1 MNKRKIKRY
10 VKEAALLV
18 ALFFIAVFA
27 FSFYT
32 NRGNDNMTADMDGAT
47 YPQLAFS
54 ANGYTV
60 NRVPGYAR
68 EMDMASLRDTIT
80 PVTNGQIELQIESY
94 DNEIVGMKC
103 MLYSLNGKEKL
114 FETETEHPDKE
125 ETVSVGN
132 LSLLAKESIL
142 EVVLKLSGGESI
154 YYYTRVIDAQDK
166 NIQQCLDYIKD
177 FHENALVK
185 AEGVGIGTAIEPDE
199 TGNNTTYQHVTIH
212 SDYDHVTWGELS
224 PAIEGEEIWQIKEAN
239 NTSVSVQLQYQVR
252 CRGEENEEDLYKV
265 KEFFRVR
272 YRTDTKRMLLLDYDR
287 RMDQVFDVSKKIM
300 SEKGILLGIADPI
313 LSYMV
318 SKDGKK
324 AAFVQADELWQYNK
338 EEDEIAL
345 VFSFSSGEN
354 KDERNRTAQHEI
366 KLMEMDGKGNLSF
379 AVYGYM
385 NRGMHEGET
394 GAAVYY
400 YNAEENCVEEKV
412 FISTNR
418 SSGHVMMELGKLVYY
433 SVDTDMLYVLANGT
447 LYEINVEKSR
457 VKELAE
463 GLEEKQYVVSEDSR
477 RIAYQSGKGE
487 RKTTQVEV
495 IEMSSGKKRTVECEE
510 GMSIVPL
517 GFMDRD
523 FVYGLSRAED
533 AGVMLSGETIEPM
546 YRIEIQ
552 DSKKNIVKDYE
563 SEGTYITSTE
573 FDGNMITL
581 NRVVKKDGTYHS
593 VIEEYITNNEES
605 KENNI
610 TLSSYTTTLK
620 QRQLRLMFSDGIA
633 DKEPKLLRPKQTLYE
648 KPKVFS
654 VDEESKQESY
664 LVYGYG
670 ELRGI
675 FEKAGDAVQQADE
688 YNGVVVSETQEYIWE
703 RGNRDLKYSITGRD
717 AFIEGVR
724 VKLRAGTSPVEALN
738 GTEGGSVL
746 DLTGCTPEQ
755 LMYIINQD
763 SPVVAM
769 VNASKAVILV
779 GYTENRVIYVDAD
792 TGERKSVRPKKIEE
806 MTEKSRH
813 TYIAPKEA
821 R

>member
-1 MNKRKIKRY
+1 MNNRKIKRY
-10 VKEAALLV
+10 LKEAAFLA
-18 ALFFIAVFA
+18 ALFLIAVIA
-27 FSFYT
+27 FSLYT
-32 NRGNDNMTADMDGAT
+32 NRGNDNMAADMDGAT

-54 ANGYTV
+54 SNGYTV
-60 NRVPGYAR
+60 NRVPGFAQ

-80 PVTNGQIELQIESY
+80 PVTNGQVEIEIEPY
-94 DNEIVGMKC
+94 DNEIASMKC
-103 MLYSLNGKEKL
+103 RLYSLDGKEKL
-114 FETETEHPDKE
+114 LETETESPGTE
-125 ETVSVGN
+125 ETVSIGDP
-132 LSLLAKESIL
+132 SLTAEERIL
-142 EVVLKLSGGESI
+142 QVVLELSGGKSV
-154 YYYTRVIDAQDK
+154 YYYTRVIDSQGK
-166 NIQQCLDYIKD
+166 NVQQCLDYVKG
-177 FHENALVK
+177 FHENAFVK

-199 TGNNTTYQHVTIH
+199 TGDNTTYQHVTIH

-224 PAIEGEEIWQIKEAN
+224 PAVEGEEIWQIKEIN
-239 NTSVSVQLQYQVR
+239 NISVSVQIQYQVR

-272 YRTDTKRMLLLDYDR
+272 YRADTKKMLLLDYDR
-287 RMDQVFDVSKKIM
+287 KMEQVFDTSKKIL
-300 SEKGILLGIADPI
+300 SEKGILLGIADSG

-318 SKDGKK
+318 NKDGTQ
-324 AAFVQADELWQYNK
+324 AAFVQADELWHYNK
-338 EEDEIAL
+338 TEDEMAL
-345 VFSFSSGEN
+345 VFSFASTEN
-354 KDERNRTAQHEI
+354 KDERNRTAQHKIE
-366 KLMEMDGKGNLSF
+366 LLEMDKKGNLSF

-385 NRGMHEGET
+385 NRGEHEGET

-418 SSGHVMMELGKLVYY
+418 SSGHVMMELGKLVY
-433 SVDTDMLYVLANGT
+433 SSATTALLYALANRT

-457 VKELAE
+457 VRELADD
-463 GLEEKQYVVSEDSR
+463 LEEGQYVVSEDGR
-477 RIAYQSGKGE
+477 RIAYQSGKRD
-487 RKTTQVEV
+487 RKASQVRV

-510 GMSIVPL
+510 EGISIVPL

-533 AGVMLSGETIEPM
+533 AGVTLAGENVAPM
-546 YRIEIQ
+546 YRVEIQ
-552 DSKKNIVKDYE
+552 DPKENIVKDYE
-563 SEGTYITSTE
+563 SEGTYIISTE

-581 NRVVKKDGTYHS
+581 NRVVKKGDVYHS
-593 VIEEYITNNEES
+593 VIEEYITNNEEE

-620 QRQLRLMFSDGIA
+620 QRQLRLTFGDGIA
-633 DKEPKLLRPKQTLYE
+633 DKEPKLLKPKQTLYE

-654 VDEESKQESY
+654 VDEEPKKECY

-675 FEKAGDAVQQADE
+675 FDKAGEAVRQADE

-703 RGNRDLKYSITGRD
+703 RGNRDLRYSITGKNTY
-717 AFIEGVR
+717 IEGIR
-724 VKLRAGTSPVEALN
+724 VKLRAGTPPVEALG

-763 SPVVAM
+763 KPVIAM
-769 VNASKAVILV
+769 VNASKALILV
-779 GYTENRVIYVDAD
+779 GYTENRIIYIDAD
-792 TGERKSVRPKKIEE
+792 SGERKTVRPEKVEE
-806 MTEKSRH
+806 MTEKSRN
-813 TYIAPKEA
+813 TYIAPKS
-821 R
+821 

>member
-1 MNKRKIKRY
+1 MNNRKIKRY
-10 VKEAALLV
+10 LKEAAFLA
-18 ALFFIAVFA
+18 ALFLIAVIA
-27 FSFYT
+27 FSLYT
-32 NRGNDNMTADMDGAT
+32 NRGNDNMAADMDGAT

-54 ANGYTV
+54 SNGYTV
-60 NRVPGYAR
+60 NRVPGFAQ

-80 PVTNGQIELQIESY
+80 PVTNGQVEIEIEPY
-94 DNEIVGMKC
+94 DNEITSMKC
-103 MLYSLNGKEKL
+103 RLYSLDGKEKL
-114 FETETEHPDKE
+114 LETETESPGTE
-125 ETVSVGN
+125 EMVSIGDP
-132 LSLLAKESIL
+132 SLTAEERIL
-142 EVVLKLSGGESI
+142 QVVLELSGGKSV
-154 YYYTRVIDAQDK
+154 YYYTRVIDSQDK
-166 NIQQCLDYIKD
+166 NVQQCLDYVKS
-177 FHENALVK
+177 FHENAFVK

-199 TGNNTTYQHVTIH
+199 TGDNTTYQHVTIH

-224 PAIEGEEIWQIKEAN
+224 PAVEGEEIWQIKEIN
-239 NTSVSVQLQYQVR
+239 NISVSIQIQYQVR

-272 YRTDTKRMLLLDYDR
+272 YRADTKKMLLLDYDR
-287 RMDQVFDVSKKIM
+287 KMEQVFDTSKKIL
-300 SEKGILLGIADPI
+300 SEKGILLGIADPG

-318 SKDGKK
+318 NKDGTQ
-324 AAFVQADELWQYNK
+324 AAFVQADELWHYNK
-338 EEDEIAL
+338 TEDEMAL
-345 VFSFSSGEN
+345 VFSFASTEN
-354 KDERNRTAQHEI
+354 KDERNRTAQHKIE
-366 KLMEMDGKGNLSF
+366 LLEMDKKGNLSF

-385 NRGMHEGET
+385 NRGEHEGET

-433 SVDTDMLYVLANGT
+433 SVNTDMLYVLANRT

-457 VKELAE
+457 VRELADD
-463 GLEEKQYVVSEDSR
+463 LEEGQYVVSEDGR
-477 RIAYQSGKGE
+477 RIAYQSGKRD
-487 RKTTQVEV
+487 RKASQVRV

-510 GMSIVPL
+510 EGISIVPL

-533 AGVMLSGETIEPM
+533 AGVTLAGENVAPM

-552 DSKKNIVKDYE
+552 DPKENIVKDYE
-563 SEGTYITSTE
+563 SEGTYIISTE

-581 NRVVKKDGTYHS
+581 NRVVKKGDVYHS
-593 VIEEYITNNEES
+593 VIEEYITNNEEE

-620 QRQLRLMFSDGIA
+620 QRQLRLTFGDGIA
-633 DKEPKLLRPKQTLYE
+633 DKEPKLLKPKQTLYE

-654 VDEESKQESY
+654 VDEEPKKECY

-675 FEKAGDAVQQADE
+675 FDKAGEAVRQADE

-703 RGNRDLKYSITGRD
+703 RGNRDLRYSITGKNTY
-717 AFIEGVR
+717 IEGIR
-724 VKLRAGTSPVEALN
+724 VKLRAGTPPVEALG
-738 GTEGGSVL
+738 GTDGGSVL

-763 SPVVAM
+763 KPVIAM
-769 VNASKAVILV
+769 VNASKALILV
-779 GYTENRVIYVDAD
+779 GYTENRIIYIDAD
-792 TGERKSVRPKKIEE
+792 SGERKTVRPEKVEE

-813 TYIAPKEA
+813 TYIAPKS
-821 R
+821 

>member
-1 MNKRKIKRY
+1 MNNRKIKRY
-10 VKEAALLV
+10 LKEAAFLA
-18 ALFFIAVFA
+18 ALFLIAVIA
-27 FSFYT
+27 FSLYT
-32 NRGNDNMTADMDGAT
+32 NRGNDNMAADMDGAT

-54 ANGYTV
+54 SNGYTV
-60 NRVPGYAR
+60 NRVPGFAQ

-80 PVTNGQIELQIESY
+80 PVTNGQVEIEIEPY
-94 DNEIVGMKC
+94 DNEIASMKC
-103 MLYSLNGKEKL
+103 RLYSLDGKEKL
-114 FETETEHPDKE
+114 LETETESPGTE
-125 ETVSVGN
+125 ETVSIGDP
-132 LSLLAKESIL
+132 SLTAEERIL
-142 EVVLKLSGGESI
+142 QVVLELSGGKSV
-154 YYYTRVIDAQDK
+154 YYYTRVIDSQGK
-166 NIQQCLDYIKD
+166 NVQQCLDYVKG
-177 FHENALVK
+177 FHENAFVK

-199 TGNNTTYQHVTIH
+199 TGDNTTYQHVTIH

-224 PAIEGEEIWQIKEAN
+224 PAVEGEEIWQIKEIN
-239 NTSVSVQLQYQVR
+239 NISVSVQIQYQVR

-272 YRTDTKRMLLLDYDR
+272 YRADTKKMLLLDYDR
-287 RMDQVFDVSKKIM
+287 KMEQVFDTSKKIL
-300 SEKGILLGIADPI
+300 SEKGILLGIADSG

-318 SKDGKK
+318 NKDGTQ
-324 AAFVQADELWQYNK
+324 AAFVQADELWHYNK
-338 EEDEIAL
+338 TEDEMAL
-345 VFSFSSGEN
+345 VFSFASTEN
-354 KDERNRTAQHEI
+354 KDERNRTAQHKIE
-366 KLMEMDGKGNLSF
+366 LLEMDKKGNLSF

-385 NRGMHEGET
+385 NRGEHEGET

-433 SVDTDMLYVLANGT
+433 SVNTDMLYVLANRT

-457 VKELAE
+457 VRELADD
-463 GLEEKQYVVSEDSR
+463 LEEGQYVVSEDGR
-477 RIAYQSGKGE
+477 RIAYQSGKRD
-487 RKTTQVEV
+487 RKASQVRV

-510 GMSIVPL
+510 EGISIVPL

-533 AGVMLSGETIEPM
+533 AGVTLAGENVAPM
-546 YRIEIQ
+546 YRVEIQ
-552 DSKKNIVKDYE
+552 DPKENIVKDYE
-563 SEGTYITSTE
+563 SEGTYIISTE

-581 NRVVKKDGTYHS
+581 NRVVKKGDVYHS
-593 VIEEYITNNEES
+593 VIEEYITNNEEE

-620 QRQLRLMFSDGIA
+620 QRQLRLTFGDGIA
-633 DKEPKLLRPKQTLYE
+633 DKEPKLLKPKQTLYE

-654 VDEESKQESY
+654 VDEEPKKECY

-675 FEKAGDAVQQADE
+675 FDKAGEAVRQADE

-703 RGNRDLKYSITGRD
+703 RGNRDLRYSITGKNTY
-717 AFIEGVR
+717 IEGIR
-724 VKLRAGTSPVEALN
+724 VKLRAGTPPVEALG

-746 DLTGCTPEQ
+746 DLAGCTPEQ

-763 SPVVAM
+763 KPVIAM
-769 VNASKAVILV
+769 VNASKALILV
-779 GYTENRVIYVDAD
+779 GYTENRIIYIDAD
-792 TGERKSVRPKKIEE
+792 SGERKTVRPEKVEE
-806 MTEKSRH
+806 MTEKSRN
-813 TYIAPKEA
+813 TYIAPKS
-821 R
+821 

>member
-1 MNKRKIKRY
+1 MNNRKIKRY
-10 VKEAALLV
+10 LKEAAFLA
-18 ALFFIAVFA
+18 ALFLIAVIA
-27 FSFYT
+27 FSLYT
-32 NRGNDNMTADMDGAT
+32 NRGNDNMAADMDGAT

-54 ANGYTV
+54 SNGYTV
-60 NRVPGYAR
+60 NRVPGFAQ

-80 PVTNGQIELQIESY
+80 PVTNGQVEIEIEPY
-94 DNEIVGMKC
+94 DNEITSMKC
-103 MLYSLNGKEKL
+103 RLYSLDGKEKL
-114 FETETEHPDKE
+114 LETETESPGTE
-125 ETVSVGN
+125 EMVSIGDP
-132 LSLLAKESIL
+132 SLTAEERIL
-142 EVVLKLSGGESI
+142 QVVLELSGGKSV
-154 YYYTRVIDAQDK
+154 YYYTRVIDSQDK
-166 NIQQCLDYIKD
+166 NVQQCLDYVKS
-177 FHENALVK
+177 FHENAFVK

-199 TGNNTTYQHVTIH
+199 TGDNTTYQHVTIH

-224 PAIEGEEIWQIKEAN
+224 PAVEGEEIWQIKEIN
-239 NTSVSVQLQYQVR
+239 NISVSIQIQYQVR

-272 YRTDTKRMLLLDYDR
+272 YRADTKKMLLLDYDR
-287 RMDQVFDVSKKIM
+287 KMEQVFDTSKKIL
-300 SEKGILLGIADPI
+300 SEKGILLGIADPG

-318 SKDGKK
+318 NKDGTQ
-324 AAFVQADELWQYNK
+324 AAFVQADELWHYNK
-338 EEDEIAL
+338 TEDEMAL
-345 VFSFSSGEN
+345 VFSFASTEN
-354 KDERNRTAQHEI
+354 KDERNRTAQHKIE
-366 KLMEMDGKGNLSF
+366 LLEMDKKGNLSF

-385 NRGMHEGET
+385 NRGEHEGET

-433 SVDTDMLYVLANGT
+433 SVNTDMLYVLANRT

-457 VKELAE
+457 VRELADD
-463 GLEEKQYVVSEDSR
+463 LEEGQYVVSEDGR
-477 RIAYQSGKGE
+477 RIAYQSGKRD
-487 RKTTQVEV
+487 RKASQVRV

-510 GMSIVPL
+510 EGISIVPL

-533 AGVMLSGETIEPM
+533 AGVTLAGENVAPM

-552 DSKKNIVKDYE
+552 DPKENIVKDYE
-563 SEGTYITSTE
+563 SEGTYIISTE

-581 NRVVKKDGTYHS
+581 NRVVKKGDVYHS
-593 VIEEYITNNEES
+593 VIEEYITNNEEE

-620 QRQLRLMFSDGIA
+620 QRQLRLTFGDGIA
-633 DKEPKLLRPKQTLYE
+633 DKEPKLLKPKQTLYE

-654 VDEESKQESY
+654 VDEEPKKECY

-675 FEKAGDAVQQADE
+675 FDKAGEAVRQADE

-703 RGNRDLKYSITGRD
+703 RGNRDLRYSITGKNTY
-717 AFIEGVR
+717 IEGIR
-724 VKLRAGTSPVEALN
+724 VKLRAGTPPVEALG
-738 GTEGGSVL
+738 GTDGGSVL

-755 LMYIINQD
+755 LMYIINQEK
-763 SPVVAM
+763 PVIAM
-769 VNASKAVILV
+769 VNASKALILV
-779 GYTENRVIYVDAD
+779 GYTENRIIYIDAD
-792 TGERKSVRPKKIEE
+792 SGERKTVRPEKVEE

-813 TYIAPKEA
+813 TYIAPKS
-821 R
+821 

>member
-1 MNKRKIKRY
+1 MNNRKIKRY
-10 VKEAALLV
+10 LKEAAFLA
-18 ALFFIAVFA
+18 ALFLIAVIA
-27 FSFYT
+27 FSLYT
-32 NRGNDNMTADMDGAT
+32 NRGNDNMAADMDGAT

-54 ANGYTV
+54 SNGYTV
-60 NRVPGYAR
+60 NRVPGFAQ

-80 PVTNGQIELQIESY
+80 PVTNGQVEIEIEPY
-94 DNEIVGMKC
+94 DNEITSMKC
-103 MLYSLNGKEKL
+103 RLYSLDGKEKL
-114 FETETEHPDKE
+114 LETETESPGTE
-125 ETVSVGN
+125 EMVSIGDP
-132 LSLLAKESIL
+132 SLTAEERIL
-142 EVVLKLSGGESI
+142 QVVLELSGGKSV
-154 YYYTRVIDAQDK
+154 YYYTRVIDSQDK
-166 NIQQCLDYIKD
+166 NVQQCLDYVKS
-177 FHENALVK
+177 FHENAFVK

-199 TGNNTTYQHVTIH
+199 TGDNTTYQHVTIH

-224 PAIEGEEIWQIKEAN
+224 PAVEGEEIWQIKEIN
-239 NTSVSVQLQYQVR
+239 NISVSIQIQYQVR

-272 YRTDTKRMLLLDYDR
+272 YRADTKKMLLLDYDR
-287 RMDQVFDVSKKIM
+287 KMEQVFDTSKKIL
-300 SEKGILLGIADPI
+300 SEKGILLGIADPG

-318 SKDGKK
+318 NKDGTQ
-324 AAFVQADELWQYNK
+324 AAFVQADELWHYNK
-338 EEDEIAL
+338 TEDEMAL
-345 VFSFSSGEN
+345 VFSFASTEN
-354 KDERNRTAQHEI
+354 KDERNRTAQHKIE
-366 KLMEMDGKGNLSF
+366 LLEMDKKGNLSF

-385 NRGMHEGET
+385 NRGEHEGET

-433 SVDTDMLYVLANGT
+433 SVNTDMLYVLANRT

-457 VKELAE
+457 VRELADD
-463 GLEEKQYVVSEDSR
+463 LEEGQYVVSEDGR
-477 RIAYQSGKGE
+477 RIAYQSGKRD
-487 RKTTQVEV
+487 RKASQVRV

-510 GMSIVPL
+510 EGISIVPL

-533 AGVMLSGETIEPM
+533 AGVTLAGENAAPM

-552 DSKKNIVKDYE
+552 DPKENIVKDYE
-563 SEGTYITSTE
+563 SEGTYIISTE

-581 NRVVKKDGTYHS
+581 NRVVKKGDVYHS
-593 VIEEYITNNEES
+593 VIEEYITNNEEE

-620 QRQLRLMFSDGIA
+620 QRQLRLTFGDGIA
-633 DKEPKLLRPKQTLYE
+633 DKEPKLLKPKQTLYE

-654 VDEESKQESY
+654 VDEEPKKECY

-675 FEKAGDAVQQADE
+675 FDKAGEAVRQADE

-703 RGNRDLKYSITGRD
+703 RGNRDLRYSITGKNTY
-717 AFIEGVR
+717 IEGIR
-724 VKLRAGTSPVEALN
+724 VKLRAGTPPVEALG
-738 GTEGGSVL
+738 GTDGGSVL

-763 SPVVAM
+763 KPVIAM
-769 VNASKAVILV
+769 VNASKALILV
-779 GYTENRVIYVDAD
+779 GYTENRIIYIDAD
-792 TGERKSVRPKKIEE
+792 SGERKTVRPEKVEE

-813 TYIAPKEA
+813 TYIAPKS
-821 R
+821 

>member
-1 MNKRKIKRY
+1 MNNRKIKRY
-10 VKEAALLV
+10 LKEAAFLA
-18 ALFFIAVFA
+18 ALFLIAVIA
-27 FSFYT
+27 FSLYT
-32 NRGNDNMTADMDGAT
+32 NRGNDNMAADMDGAT

-54 ANGYTV
+54 SNGYTV
-60 NRVPGYAR
+60 NRVPGFAQ

-80 PVTNGQIELQIESY
+80 PVTNGQVEIEIEPY
-94 DNEIVGMKC
+94 DNEIASMKC
-103 MLYSLNGKEKL
+103 RLYSLDGKEKL
-114 FETETEHPDKE
+114 LETETESPGTE
-125 ETVSVGN
+125 ETVSIGDP
-132 LSLLAKESIL
+132 SLTAEERIL
-142 EVVLKLSGGESI
+142 QVVLELSGGKSV
-154 YYYTRVIDAQDK
+154 YYYTRVIDSQGK
-166 NIQQCLDYIKD
+166 NVQQCLDYVKG
-177 FHENALVK
+177 FHENAFVK

-199 TGNNTTYQHVTIH
+199 TGDNTTYQHVTIH

-224 PAIEGEEIWQIKEAN
+224 PAVEGEEIWQIKEIN
-239 NTSVSVQLQYQVR
+239 NISVSVQIQYQVR

-272 YRTDTKRMLLLDYDR
+272 YRADTKKMLLLDYDR
-287 RMDQVFDVSKKIM
+287 KMEQVFDTSKKIL
-300 SEKGILLGIADPI
+300 SEKGILLGIADSG

-318 SKDGKK
+318 NKDGTQ
-324 AAFVQADELWQYNK
+324 AAFVQADELWHYNK
-338 EEDEIAL
+338 TEDEMAL
-345 VFSFSSGEN
+345 VFSFASTEN
-354 KDERNRTAQHEI
+354 KDERNRTAQHKIE
-366 KLMEMDGKGNLSF
+366 LLEMDKKGNLSF

-385 NRGMHEGET
+385 NRGEHEGET

-433 SVDTDMLYVLANGT
+433 SVNTDMLYVLANRT

-457 VKELAE
+457 VRELADD
-463 GLEEKQYVVSEDSR
+463 LEEGQYVVSEDGR
-477 RIAYQSGKGE
+477 RIAYQSGKRD
-487 RKTTQVEV
+487 RKASQVRV

-510 GMSIVPL
+510 EGISIVPL

-533 AGVMLSGETIEPM
+533 AGVTLAGENVAPM
-546 YRIEIQ
+546 YRVEIQ
-552 DSKKNIVKDYE
+552 DPKENIVKDYE
-563 SEGTYITSTE
+563 SEGTYIISTE

-581 NRVVKKDGTYHS
+581 NRVVKKGDVYHS
-593 VIEEYITNNEES
+593 VIEEYITNNEEE

-620 QRQLRLMFSDGIA
+620 QRQLRLTFGDGIA
-633 DKEPKLLRPKQTLYE
+633 DKEPKLLKPKQTLYE

-654 VDEESKQESY
+654 VDEEPKKECY

-675 FEKAGDAVQQADE
+675 FDKAGEAVRQADE

-703 RGNRDLKYSITGRD
+703 RGNRDLRYSITGKNTY
-717 AFIEGVR
+717 IEGIR
-724 VKLRAGTSPVEALN
+724 VKLRAGTPPVEALG
-738 GTEGGSVL
+738 GTDGGSVL

-763 SPVVAM
+763 KPVIAM
-769 VNASKAVILV
+769 VNASKALILV
-779 GYTENRVIYVDAD
+779 GYTENRIIYIDAD
-792 TGERKSVRPKKIEE
+792 SGERKTVRPEKVEE

-813 TYIAPKEA
+813 TYIAPKS
-821 R
+821 

>member
-1 MNKRKIKRY
+1 MNNRKIKRY
-10 VKEAALLV
+10 LKEAAFLA
-18 ALFFIAVFA
+18 ALFLIAVIA
-27 FSFYT
+27 FSLYT
-32 NRGNDNMTADMDGAT
+32 NRGNDNMAADMDGAT

-54 ANGYTV
+54 SNGYTV
-60 NRVPGYAR
+60 NRVPGFAQ

-80 PVTNGQIELQIESY
+80 PVTNGQVEIEIEPY
-94 DNEIVGMKC
+94 DNEITSMKC
-103 MLYSLNGKEKL
+103 RLYSLDGKEKL
-114 FETETEHPDKE
+114 LETETESPGTE
-125 ETVSVGN
+125 EMVSIGDP
-132 LSLLAKESIL
+132 SLTAEERIL
-142 EVVLKLSGGESI
+142 QVVLELSGGKSVC
-154 YYYTRVIDAQDK
+154 YYTRVIDSQDK
-166 NIQQCLDYIKD
+166 NVQQCLDYVKS
-177 FHENALVK
+177 FHENAFVK

-199 TGNNTTYQHVTIH
+199 TGDNTTYQHVTIH

-224 PAIEGEEIWQIKEAN
+224 PAVEGEEIWQIKEIN
-239 NTSVSVQLQYQVR
+239 NISVSIQIQYQVR

-272 YRTDTKRMLLLDYDR
+272 YRADTKKMLLLDYDR
-287 RMDQVFDVSKKIM
+287 KMEQVFDTSKKIL
-300 SEKGILLGIADPI
+300 SEKGILLGIADPG

-318 SKDGKK
+318 NKDGTQ
-324 AAFVQADELWQYNK
+324 AAFVQADELWHYNK
-338 EEDEIAL
+338 TEDEMAL
-345 VFSFSSGEN
+345 VFSFASTEN
-354 KDERNRTAQHEI
+354 KDERNRTAQHKIE
-366 KLMEMDGKGNLSF
+366 LLEMDKKGNLSF

-385 NRGMHEGET
+385 NRGEHEGET

-433 SVDTDMLYVLANGT
+433 SVNTDMLYVLANRT

-457 VKELAE
+457 VRELADD
-463 GLEEKQYVVSEDSR
+463 LEEGQYVVSEDGR
-477 RIAYQSGKGE
+477 RIAYQSGKRD
-487 RKTTQVEV
+487 RKASQVRV

-510 GMSIVPL
+510 EGISIVPL

-533 AGVMLSGETIEPM
+533 AGVTLAGENVAPM

-552 DSKKNIVKDYE
+552 DPKENIVKDYE
-563 SEGTYITSTE
+563 SEGTYIISTE

-581 NRVVKKDGTYHS
+581 NRVVKKGDVYHS
-593 VIEEYITNNEES
+593 VIEEYITNNEEE

-620 QRQLRLMFSDGIA
+620 QRQLRLTFGDGIA
-633 DKEPKLLRPKQTLYE
+633 DKEPKLLKPKQTLYE

-654 VDEESKQESY
+654 VDEEPKKECY

-675 FEKAGDAVQQADE
+675 FDKAGEAVRQADE

-703 RGNRDLKYSITGRD
+703 RGNRDLRYSITGKNTY
-717 AFIEGVR
+717 IEGIR
-724 VKLRAGTSPVEALN
+724 VKLRAGTPPVEALG
-738 GTEGGSVL
+738 GTDGGSVL

-763 SPVVAM
+763 KPVIAM
-769 VNASKAVILV
+769 VNASKALILV
-779 GYTENRVIYVDAD
+779 GYTENRIIYIDAD
-792 TGERKSVRPKKIEE
+792 SGERKTVRPEKVEE

-813 TYIAPKEA
+813 TYIAPKS
-821 R
+821 

>member
-1 MNKRKIKRY
+1 MNNRKIKRY
-10 VKEAALLV
+10 LKEAAFLA
-18 ALFFIAVFA
+18 ALFLIAVIA
-27 FSFYT
+27 FSLYT
-32 NRGNDNMTADMDGAT
+32 NRGNDNMAADMDGAT

-54 ANGYTV
+54 SNGYTV
-60 NRVPGYAR
+60 NRVPGFAQ

-80 PVTNGQIELQIESY
+80 PVTNGQVEIEIEPY
-94 DNEIVGMKC
+94 DNEITSMKC
-103 MLYSLNGKEKL
+103 RLYSLDGKEKL
-114 FETETEHPDKE
+114 LETETESPGTE
-125 ETVSVGN
+125 EMVSIGDP
-132 LSLLAKESIL
+132 SLTAEERIL
-142 EVVLKLSGGESI
+142 QVVLELSGGKSV
-154 YYYTRVIDAQDK
+154 YYYTRVIDSQDK
-166 NIQQCLDYIKD
+166 NVQQCLDYVKS
-177 FHENALVK
+177 FHENAFVK

-199 TGNNTTYQHVTIH
+199 TGDNTTYQHVTIH

-224 PAIEGEEIWQIKEAN
+224 PAVEGEEIWQIKEIN
-239 NTSVSVQLQYQVR
+239 NISVSIQIQYQVR

-272 YRTDTKRMLLLDYDR
+272 YRADTKKMFLLDYDR
-287 RMDQVFDVSKKIM
+287 KMEQVFDTSKKIL
-300 SEKGILLGIADPI
+300 SEKGILLGIADPG

-318 SKDGKK
+318 NKDGTQ
-324 AAFVQADELWQYNK
+324 AAFVQADELWHYNK
-338 EEDEIAL
+338 TEDEMAL
-345 VFSFSSGEN
+345 VFSFASTEN
-354 KDERNRTAQHEI
+354 KDERNRTAQHKIE
-366 KLMEMDGKGNLSF
+366 LLEMDKKGNLSF

-385 NRGMHEGET
+385 NRGEHEGET

-433 SVDTDMLYVLANGT
+433 SVNTDMLYVLANRT

-457 VKELAE
+457 VRELADD
-463 GLEEKQYVVSEDSR
+463 LEEGQYVVSEDGR
-477 RIAYQSGKGE
+477 RIAYQSGKRD
-487 RKTTQVEV
+487 RKASQVRV

-510 GMSIVPL
+510 EGISIVPL

-533 AGVMLSGETIEPM
+533 AGVTLAGENVAPM

-552 DSKKNIVKDYE
+552 DPKENIVKDYE
-563 SEGTYITSTE
+563 SEGTYIISTE

-581 NRVVKKDGTYHS
+581 NRVVKKGDVYHS
-593 VIEEYITNNEES
+593 VIEEYITNNEEE

-620 QRQLRLMFSDGIA
+620 QRQLRLTFGDGIA
-633 DKEPKLLRPKQTLYE
+633 DKEPKLLKPKQTLYE

-654 VDEESKQESY
+654 VDEEPKKECY

-675 FEKAGDAVQQADE
+675 FDKAGEAVRQADE

-703 RGNRDLKYSITGRD
+703 RGNRDLRYSITGKNTY
-717 AFIEGVR
+717 IEGIR
-724 VKLRAGTSPVEALN
+724 VKLRAGTPPVEALG
-738 GTEGGSVL
+738 GTDGGSVL

-763 SPVVAM
+763 KPVIAM
-769 VNASKAVILV
+769 VNASKALILV
-779 GYTENRVIYVDAD
+779 GYTENRIIYIDAD
-792 TGERKSVRPKKIEE
+792 SGERKTVRPEKVEE

-813 TYIAPKEA
+813 TYIAPKS
-821 R
+821 

>member
-1 MNKRKIKRY
+1 MNNRKIKRY
-10 VKEAALLV
+10 LKEAAFLA
-18 ALFFIAVFA
+18 ALFLIAVIA
-27 FSFYT
+27 FSLYT
-32 NRGNDNMTADMDGAT
+32 NRGNDNMAADMDGAT

-54 ANGYTV
+54 SNGYTV
-60 NRVPGYAR
+60 NRVPGFAQ

-80 PVTNGQIELQIESY
+80 PVTNGQVEIEIEPY
-94 DNEIVGMKC
+94 DNEIASMKC
-103 MLYSLNGKEKL
+103 RLYSLDGKEKL
-114 FETETEHPDKE
+114 LETETESPGTE
-125 ETVSVGN
+125 ETVSIGDP
-132 LSLLAKESIL
+132 SLTAEERIL
-142 EVVLKLSGGESI
+142 QVVLELSGGKSV
-154 YYYTRVIDAQDK
+154 YYYTRVIDSQGK
-166 NIQQCLDYIKD
+166 NVQQCLDYVKG
-177 FHENALVK
+177 FHENAFVK

-199 TGNNTTYQHVTIH
+199 TGDNTTYQHVTIH

-224 PAIEGEEIWQIKEAN
+224 PAVEGEEIWQIKEIN
-239 NTSVSVQLQYQVR
+239 NISVSVQIQYQVR

-272 YRTDTKRMLLLDYDR
+272 YRADTKKMLLLDYDR
-287 RMDQVFDVSKKIM
+287 KMEQVFDTSKKIL
-300 SEKGILLGIADPI
+300 SEKGILLGIADSG

-318 SKDGKK
+318 NKDGTQ
-324 AAFVQADELWQYNK
+324 AAFVQADELWHYNK
-338 EEDEIAL
+338 TEDEMAL
-345 VFSFSSGEN
+345 VFSFASTEN
-354 KDERNRTAQHEI
+354 KDERNRTAQHKIE
-366 KLMEMDGKGNLSF
+366 LLEMDKKGNLSF

-385 NRGMHEGET
+385 NRGEHEGET

-433 SVDTDMLYVLANGT
+433 SVNTDMLYVLANRT

-457 VKELAE
+457 VRELADD
-463 GLEEKQYVVSEDSR
+463 LEEGQYVVSEDGR
-477 RIAYQSGKGE
+477 RIAYQSGKRD
-487 RKTTQVEV
+487 RKASQVRV

-510 GMSIVPL
+510 EGISIVPL

-533 AGVMLSGETIEPM
+533 AGVTLAGENVAPM
-546 YRIEIQ
+546 YRVEIQ
-552 DSKKNIVKDYE
+552 DPKENIVKDYE
-563 SEGTYITSTE
+563 SEGTYIISTE

-581 NRVVKKDGTYHS
+581 NRVVKKGDVYHS
-593 VIEEYITNNEES
+593 VIEEYITNNEEE

-620 QRQLRLMFSDGIA
+620 QRQLRLTFGDGIA
-633 DKEPKLLRPKQTLYE
+633 DKEPKLLKPKQTLYE

-654 VDEESKQESY
+654 VDEEPKKECY

-675 FEKAGDAVQQADE
+675 FDKAGEAVRQADE
-688 YNGVVVSETQEYIWE
+688 YNGVVVSETQEYVWE
-703 RGNRDLKYSITGRD
+703 RGNRDLRYSITEKN
-717 AFIEGVR
+717 AYIEGIR
-724 VKLRAGTSPVEALN
+724 VKLRAGTPPVEALG
-738 GTEGGSVL
+738 GTDGGSVL

-763 SPVVAM
+763 KPVIAM
-769 VNASKAVILV
+769 VNASKALILV
-779 GYTENRVIYVDAD
+779 GYTENRIIYIDAD
-792 TGERKSVRPKKIEE
+792 SGERKTVRPEKVEE

-813 TYIAPKEA
+813 TYIAPKS
-821 R
+821 

>member
-1 MNKRKIKRY
+1 MNNRKIKRY
-10 VKEAALLV
+10 LKEAAFLA
-18 ALFFIAVFA
+18 ALFLIAVIA
-27 FSFYT
+27 FSLYT
-32 NRGNDNMTADMDGAT
+32 NRGNDNMAADMDGAT

-54 ANGYTV
+54 SNGYTA
-60 NRVPGYAR
+60 NRVPGFAQ

-80 PVTNGQIELQIESY
+80 PVTNGQVEIEIEPY
-94 DNEIVGMKC
+94 DNEIASMKC
-103 MLYSLNGKEKL
+103 RLYSLDGKEKL
-114 FETETEHPDKE
+114 LETETESPGTE
-125 ETVSVGN
+125 ETVSIGDP
-132 LSLLAKESIL
+132 SLTAEERIL
-142 EVVLKLSGGESI
+142 QVVLELSGGKSV
-154 YYYTRVIDAQDK
+154 YYYTRVIDSQGK
-166 NIQQCLDYIKD
+166 NVQQCLDYVKG
-177 FHENALVK
+177 FHENAFVK

-199 TGNNTTYQHVTIH
+199 TGDNTYQHVTIH

-224 PAIEGEEIWQIKEAN
+224 PAVEGEEIWQIKEIN
-239 NTSVSVQLQYQVR
+239 NISVSVQIQYQVR

-272 YRTDTKRMLLLDYDR
+272 YRADTKKMLLLDYDR
-287 RMDQVFDVSKKIM
+287 KMEQVFDTSKKIL
-300 SEKGILLGIADPI
+300 SEKGILLGIADSG

-318 SKDGKK
+318 NKDGTQ
-324 AAFVQADELWQYNK
+324 AAFVQADELWHYNK
-338 EEDEIAL
+338 TEDEMAL
-345 VFSFSSGEN
+345 VFSFASTEN
-354 KDERNRTAQHEI
+354 KDERNRTAQHKIE
-366 KLMEMDGKGNLSF
+366 LLEMDKKGNLSF

-385 NRGMHEGET
+385 NRGEHEGET

-433 SVDTDMLYVLANGT
+433 SVNTDMLYVLANRT

-457 VKELAE
+457 VRELADD
-463 GLEEKQYVVSEDSR
+463 LEEGQYVVSEDGR
-477 RIAYQSGKGE
+477 RIAYQSGKRD
-487 RKTTQVEV
+487 RKASQVRV

-510 GMSIVPL
+510 EGISIVPL

-533 AGVMLSGETIEPM
+533 AGVTLAGENVAPM
-546 YRIEIQ
+546 YRVEIQ
-552 DSKKNIVKDYE
+552 DPKENIVKDYE
-563 SEGTYITSTE
+563 SEGTYIISTE

-581 NRVVKKDGTYHS
+581 NRVVKKGDVYHS
-593 VIEEYITNNEES
+593 VIEEYITNNEEE

-620 QRQLRLMFSDGIA
+620 QRQLRLTFGDGIA
-633 DKEPKLLRPKQTLYE
+633 DKEPKLLKPKQTLYE

-654 VDEESKQESY
+654 VDEEPKKECY

-675 FEKAGDAVQQADE
+675 FDKAGEAVRQADE

-703 RGNRDLKYSITGRD
+703 RGNRDLRYSITGKNTY
-717 AFIEGVR
+717 IEGIR
-724 VKLRAGTSPVEALN
+724 VKLRAGTPPVEALG

-763 SPVVAM
+763 KPVIAM
-769 VNASKAVILV
+769 VNASKALILV
-779 GYTENRVIYVDAD
+779 GYTENRIIYIDAD
-792 TGERKSVRPKKIEE
+792 SGERKTVRPEKVEE
-806 MTEKSRH
+806 MTEKSRN
-813 TYIAPKEA
+813 TYIAPKS
-821 R
+821 